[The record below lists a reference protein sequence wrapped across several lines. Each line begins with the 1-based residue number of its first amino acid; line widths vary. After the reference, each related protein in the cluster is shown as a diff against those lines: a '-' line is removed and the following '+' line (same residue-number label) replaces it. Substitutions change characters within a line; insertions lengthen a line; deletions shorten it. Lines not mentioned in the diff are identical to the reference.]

1 MKSNDVAKHLFQTA
15 LSKEFG
21 IAVIVNFTLNE
32 RTVDVI
38 MAKQRSLADYEGDS
52 PLEPD
57 ELWTEAIVNLSP
69 KILWS
74 TEALIDAYDKAHAVI
89 KDALQRGRVWS

>member
-21 IAVIVNFTLNE
+21 ITVIANFTLNE
-32 RTVDVI
+32 GTVDVL
-38 MAKQRSLADYEGDS
+38 MAKQRSLADYQGDGPS
-52 PLEPD
+52 PD

-89 KDALQRGRVWS
+89 KDALKRGRVWS